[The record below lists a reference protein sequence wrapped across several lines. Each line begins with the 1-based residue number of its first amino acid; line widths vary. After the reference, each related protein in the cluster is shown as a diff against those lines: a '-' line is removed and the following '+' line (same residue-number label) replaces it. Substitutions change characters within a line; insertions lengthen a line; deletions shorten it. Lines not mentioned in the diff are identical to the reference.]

1 MSMASTTSSTR
12 KSPDNDVTP
21 QAPQSTPSMGGGGD
35 YSPFVWQQ
43 LSDIQKTLGAMTA
56 KLDQN
61 TQAFEKL
68 DESLGKVKADVAE
81 FKQIRHTAK
90 VVAWIVGVTMA
101 GVLAVTGFI
110 AKEAW
115 SLLKPMAVEKIQ
127 TPADSAKK

>member
-1 MSMASTTSSTR
+1 MTHTSTE
-12 KSPDNDVTP
+12 
-21 QAPQSTPSMGGGGD
+21 
-35 YSPFVWQQ
+35 QQ

-68 DESLGKVKADVAE
+68 DESLGKVRADVAE

-127 TPADSAKK
+127 TPADSVKK